1 MKKISMWAKIHVWQ
15 SRLLIILIYILLNVL
30 GIFTGKLLNEV
41 NVILPQIYFTACIIF
56 TVLLWISYPDNKNL
70 KIGRKPSGLYFRRK
84 LFDLSLG
91 AVTFLMII
99 YIGNNWESLFLK
111 SESAQASKI
120 IRIPK
125 DSSISNSPLIKNF
138 ITSIKNMDVSKL
150 TQREKIRIIK
160 KQIKTVKEDKETT
173 KGEKTLLIIL
183 SVLIALGLLLALAAL
198 SCSVACSSSGALAII
213 LAVAGSFLIIFF
225 LVRVIK
231 RISNRPVQKKEPPVE
246 EKKII
251 P

>member
-1 MKKISMWAKIHVWQ
+1 MKKISIWAKNHVWQ

-30 GIFTGKLLNEV
+30 GIFAGKLLREI
-41 NVILPQIYFTACIIF
+41 NVIIPQLYFTACIII
-56 TVLLWISYPDNKNL
+56 TILLWVLYPDNKNL
-70 KIGRKPSGLYFRRK
+70 KAGRKPSELYFRRK
-84 LFDLSLG
+84 LCDLSLG

-99 YIGNNWESLFLK
+99 YIGNNWESLTVK
-111 SESAQASKI
+111 SESAYASKI

-125 DSSISNSPLIKNF
+125 DSALSNHPLIKNF

-150 TQREKIRIIK
+150 TEREKIRIIK
-160 KQIKTVKEDKETT
+160 KQIKAVQQDNEKS

-183 SVLIALGLLLALAAL
+183 SIIIALGLLFALGAL
-198 SCSVACSSSGALAII
+198 SCSIACSSSGALAII
-213 LAVAGSFLIIFF
+213 VAVAGTFLIVFF

-231 RISNRPVQKKEPPVE
+231 RISNRPAQKKEGVE
-246 EKKII
+246 DKKVN